1 MIHLNLLIMQITIK
15 MIDHLAHLSRLEFDN
30 EKKEDLK
37 QELTRMIGF
46 IEKLQEV
53 NTEGI
58 EPLVFMSDVQ
68 NVWRKDEIK
77 GSINRDEAL
86 ANSPANDNIYFKVP
100 TVIKK

>member
-1 MIHLNLLIMQITIK
+1 MEITIK
-15 MIDHLAHLSRLEFDN
+15 MIDHLAHLSRLDFDV
-30 EKKEDLK
+30 EKKEGIQHD
-37 QELTRMIGF
+37 LTRMVGF
-46 IEKLQEV
+46 IEKLQEI

-68 NVWRKDEIK
+68 NVWREDEIK

-86 ANSPANDNIYFKVP
+86 ANSPAKDNIYFKVP

>member
-1 MIHLNLLIMQITIK
+1 MEITLK
-15 MIDHLAHLSRLEFDN
+15 MIDHLAHLSRLEFDID
-30 EKKEDLK
+30 KKEGI
-37 QELTRMIGF
+37 QNELTRMVGF

-77 GSINRDEAL
+77 GSTNRDEAL
-86 ANSPANDNIYFKVP
+86 ANSPAKGDVYFKVP
-100 TVIKK
+100 TVIKKIN

>member
-1 MIHLNLLIMQITIK
+1 MQITIK

-30 EKKEDLK
+30 EKKEGIQHD
-37 QELTRMIGF
+37 LTRMIGF
-46 IEKLQEV
+46 IKKLQEV

-68 NVWRKDEIK
+68 NVWRNDEIK

-86 ANSPANDNIYFKVP
+86 ANSPAKDKVYFKVP

>member
-1 MIHLNLLIMQITIK
+1 MEITIN
-15 MIDHLAHLSRLEFDN
+15 MIDHLAHLSRLELDLD
-30 EKKEDLK
+30 KKVGFQND
-37 QELTRMIGF
+37 LTRMVSF

-53 NTEGI
+53 NTEGV

-68 NVWRKDEIK
+68 NVWRNDEIK

-86 ANSPANDNIYFKVP
+86 ANSPAKDDVYFKVP

>member
-1 MIHLNLLIMQITIK
+1 MEITLK
-15 MIDHLAHLSRLEFDN
+15 MIDHLAHLSRLDFDAD
-30 EKKEDLK
+30 KKEGIQHDLS
-37 QELTRMIGF
+37 RMVGF
-46 IEKLQEV
+46 IKKLQEV

-58 EPLVFMSDVQ
+58 EPLVFMSDVK

-86 ANSPANDNIYFKVP
+86 ANSPAKDNVYFKVP